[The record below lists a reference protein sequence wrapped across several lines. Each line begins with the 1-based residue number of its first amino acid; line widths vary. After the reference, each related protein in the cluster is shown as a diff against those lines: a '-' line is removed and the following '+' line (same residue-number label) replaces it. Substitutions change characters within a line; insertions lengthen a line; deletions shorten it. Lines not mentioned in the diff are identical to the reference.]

1 MSIIEETRAALL
13 TLFPEQTKAEEE
25 AEALAVQAAAQAEA
39 DAAAEPELV
48 AESAPE
54 EEIAEVAADEKAED
68 TTEKPKKK
76 PVAKKK
82 EKVEEPPREPGLL
95 DTDHATRGTVI
106 DVYCDASQVVE
117 AAKIMDEAGFFLES
131 VTAVDWLKEEKME
144 VVYDYNH
151 FAIEQS
157 RVVVRAFVSRE
168 EPAIDTVS
176 GVFPSADWH
185 ERETWDFFG
194 IDFKGHPNQIR
205 ILLPEDADFHPLLK
219 DFSC

>member
-13 TLFPEQTKAEEE
+13 TLFPEQAKAEEE
-25 AEALAVQAAAQAEA
+25 AEALAAAQAEA

-54 EEIAEVAADEKAED
+54 QEIAEVAADEKAED

-76 PVAKKK
+76 LAAKKK
-82 EKVEEPPREPGLL
+82 EKVEEPPRELGLL
-95 DTDHATRGTVI
+95 DTDHAARGTVI

-131 VTAVDWLKEEKME
+131 VTGVDWIKEEKME

-151 FAIEQS
+151 YATEQS
-157 RVVVRAFVSRE
+157 RVVVRAFISRE